1 VQGVQFLDCSK
12 ADKISV
18 FHHDGPFDAC
28 RPHRN
33 RTGKTFAPMQ
43 AFPEGSA
50 NNTMGGSTQLKKFDI
65 ARYHGR
71 EAEAFQDFDVTNATA
86 PEPARLQKQPP
97 ARLERDNSAA
107 PLTNFDPRSN
117 IEPVHGQQSTGLGTS
132 TFLEGAPVPAS
143 RLALQRATSE
153 QDGPA
158 VGGLGRKKSL
168 AQRFRG
174 ISRPRQQ
181 GVTSPDAKYVY
192 VDDLR
197 SPTPPVP
204 SLQPESAGGRGRM
217 VEVNPF
223 FNENQT
229 NLVDAKTADVSDTV
243 TRNRGVSSPQIPLY
257 RMKTNESANGDD
269 APTSAAGGLL
279 NRMKS
284 LRTGR
289 PRRERRDT

>member
-1 VQGVQFLDCSK
+1 MLTNT
-12 ADKISV
+12 V
-18 FHHDGPFDAC
+18 FHHDGPFDAV

-50 NNTMGGSTQLKKFDI
+50 NNTMGGSSQLKKFDI

-86 PEPARLQKQPP
+86 PEPARLQKQAPP
-97 ARLERDNSAA
+97 RLERSTSGA
-107 PLTNFDPRSN
+107 PPSSFDPMSK

-153 QDGPA
+153 QDGPSA
-158 VGGLGRKKSL
+158 GGLVRKKSL

-174 ISRPRQQ
+174 MSRPRQQ
-181 GVTSPDAKYVY
+181 GVTSPDARYVY
-192 VDDLR
+192 VDDMR
-197 SPTPPVP
+197 SETPPVP

-229 NLVDAKTADVSDTV
+229 QSVDSKTLEVSEIMV
-243 TRNRGVSSPQIPLY
+243 RNRGVSSPQVPLY
-257 RMKTNESANGDD
+257 RMKSNDSTDE
-269 APTSAAGGLL
+269 APVSSGGGLL
-279 NRMKS
+279 SRMKS

-289 PRRERRDT
+289 PGRRERRDT